1 MPLFIL
7 KMSVLFASILKAL
20 VTISSLN
27 SYYGFVAN
35 VLQMYYIV
43 QIEKQLLKI
52 EVVFH
57 TTFISIAVLFKSCY
71 SILHNS

>member
-43 QIEKQLLKI
+43 
-52 EVVFH
+52 
-57 TTFISIAVLFKSCY
+57 
-71 SILHNS
+71 